1 MLLFNIFSHLAKYSY
16 FWLNLQLT
24 FAFAA
29 SAKKLGPQKEQF
41 LIDKLR
47 YVIFMSSELNQ
58 VKDVSQLIT
67 KLIANWVKATKITAR
82 GFWPRFELGF
92 RIKSNLLK
100 SVFSLF

>member
-1 MLLFNIFSHLAKYSY
+1 
-16 FWLNLQLT
+16 
-24 FAFAA
+24 
-29 SAKKLGPQKEQF
+29 
-41 LIDKLR
+41 
-47 YVIFMSSELNQ
+47 MSSELNQ